1 MNTPTF
7 NKETLEEIEN
17 LEAKIKLAETAT
29 DVYYVL
35 DRFAKA
41 IPNNYELGYYL
52 REAVEYWLKREIVE
66 VEYDKCIICG
76 KDTPFT
82 KDIHIDHRLWYIE
95 GAGQCCRDCY

>member
-1 MNTPTF
+1 MGF
-7 NKETLEEIEN
+7 
-17 LEAKIKLAETAT
+17 
-29 DVYYVL
+29 VL
-35 DRFAKA
+35 K
-41 IPNNYELGYYL
+41 
-52 REAVEYWLKREIVE
+52 KEIVE